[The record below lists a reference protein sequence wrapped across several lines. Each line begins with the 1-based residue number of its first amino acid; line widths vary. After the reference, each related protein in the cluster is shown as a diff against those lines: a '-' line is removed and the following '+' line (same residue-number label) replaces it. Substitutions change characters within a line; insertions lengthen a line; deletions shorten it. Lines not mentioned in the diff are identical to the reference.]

1 MLAYW
6 MVFMNVTAPKPYE
19 EYKKRTP
26 AALQKYGGKF
36 LARGGRAQAVEGK
49 NSAERVVL
57 IEFPSFEQ
65 AMKCYNS
72 PEYQEAKGF
81 RAGAADAQIVI
92 VEGIQ

>member
-6 MVFMNVTAPKPYE
+6 MVYMHVTDPKAYE

-26 AALQKYGGKF
+26 AALAKYGGKF
-36 LARGGRAQAVEGK
+36 LARGGRAQMVEGK
-49 NSAERVVL
+49 RAPERAVL

-65 AMKCYNS
+65 AVKCFNS

-81 RAGAADAQIVI
+81 RTGAAEAQIVI